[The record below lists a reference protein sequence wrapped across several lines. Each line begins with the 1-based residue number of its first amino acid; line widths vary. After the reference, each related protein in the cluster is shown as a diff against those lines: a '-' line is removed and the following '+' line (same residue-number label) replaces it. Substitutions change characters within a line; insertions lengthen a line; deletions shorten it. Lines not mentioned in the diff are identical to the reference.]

1 MVVILSVVGGV
12 LLIHVAL
19 EMIASRYKAWK
30 RQRNLHQSAATNVRY
45 KAQGRGKGQGGTD
58 EVEDS
63 EMEGIHET
71 SRLIFFEES
80 NGHAGGVATVGGDG
94 GVAIGGGDGGMATGG
109 SVVRVVLPREEVED
123 EVSDEQ
129 ESSLLLPPRTRE
141 AYGNG
146 STTDSSNAHITSNS
160 VAYKN
165 TAYSFNHTSDGANAT
180 QRTSDGTAYND
191 DIYSAQRAS
200 DSSGEY
206 TMASANT
213 EKLDLMT
220 PGSSSNSQ
228 HNTSTHASPHN
239 PADMPYGQA
248 DGRGSSPAEELM
260 DMRGE
265 GMQEGVAL
273 EPQAIVLVEGR
284 GQEGVSLEPQAIVR
298 VEGVSLEPQVVEAIS
313 WGQQEPEAIV
323 GRGQEGALLEHQVVD
338 IMEST
343 GCGHC
348 EGVQAPQPVV
358 LGDGGDGG
366 DGEGNQDEFL
376 DIDLHAVDIN

>member
-63 EMEGIHET
+63 EMEDIHET

-94 GVAIGGGDGGMATGG
+94 GVATGGG
-109 SVVRVVLPREEVED
+109 VVHVVLPREEVED

-141 AYGNG
+141 AYRNG
-146 STTDSSNAHITSNS
+146 STTDSSNPHITSNS

-165 TAYSFNHTSDGANAT
+165 TAYSFTHTSDGTNGANAT
-180 QRTSDGTAYND
+180 QRASDGTAYND
-191 DIYSAQRAS
+191 DIYSTRRAS

-206 TMASANT
+206 TMASAMASANT

-228 HNTSTHASPHN
+228 HNTLTHASPHN
-239 PADMPYGQA
+239 PADMPYGQT
-248 DGRGSSPAEELM
+248 DGCGSSPAEELM

-284 GQEGVSLEPQAIVR
+284 GQEGVSLEPQ
-298 VEGVSLEPQVVEAIS
+298 VVEAIS
-313 WGQQEPEAIV
+313 WGQQEPEAIF

-343 GCGHC
+343 GCGHR

-358 LGDGGDGG
+358 LGDGGDDGG
-366 DGEGNQDEFL
+366 GGEGNQDEFL
-376 DIDLHAVDIN
+376 DIDLHAVDVD